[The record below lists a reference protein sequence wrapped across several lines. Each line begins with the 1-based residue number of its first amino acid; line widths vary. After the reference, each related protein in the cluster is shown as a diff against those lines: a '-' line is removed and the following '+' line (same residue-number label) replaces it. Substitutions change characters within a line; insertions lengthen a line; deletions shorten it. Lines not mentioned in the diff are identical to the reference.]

1 MSVPVPP
8 LPDDEPGDA
17 LVVSRALAIPRTEL
31 ETRASRAGGPGGQH
45 VNTSSTRIEVRWNVR
60 TSAVLD
66 DERRARLLERLASRL
81 DGEGWLRVV
90 AADSRSQRQNRDR
103 AEARLADMVRAALV
117 VPKARRPTK
126 PSRAAKRARLEDKR
140 KQSGKKKERRWRT
153 EE

>member
-1 MSVPVPP
+1 MRTPP
-8 LPDDEPGDA
+8 DMDDDA
-17 LVVSRALAIPRTEL
+17 LLPIDETLAVPRAEL
-31 ETRASRAGGPGGQH
+31 TYRATRAGGPGGQH

-60 TSAVLD
+60 TSAALD

-90 AADSRSQRQNRDR
+90 AASSRSQRQNRDR
-103 AEARLADMVRAALV
+103 AEARLAELVREALV
-117 VPKARRPTK
+117 VQKARRATK

-140 KQSGKKKERRWRT
+140 KQSGKKAQRRWRG